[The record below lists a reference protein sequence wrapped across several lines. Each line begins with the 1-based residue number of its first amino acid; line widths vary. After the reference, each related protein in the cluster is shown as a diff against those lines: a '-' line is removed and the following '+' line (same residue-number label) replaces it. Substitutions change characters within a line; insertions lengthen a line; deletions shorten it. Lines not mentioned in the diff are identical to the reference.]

1 MIGNARRIRSGHIQ
15 RKNYFYFGVQKRLWA
30 FLNHKL
36 YCRFSD

>member
-1 MIGNARRIRSGHIQ
+1 MI
-15 RKNYFYFGVQKRLWA
+15 FTVVQKRLWA

>member
-1 MIGNARRIRSGHIQ
+1 MCDKTPGCPPGVLSSL
-15 RKNYFYFGVQKRLWA
+15 KKVVQKRLWA